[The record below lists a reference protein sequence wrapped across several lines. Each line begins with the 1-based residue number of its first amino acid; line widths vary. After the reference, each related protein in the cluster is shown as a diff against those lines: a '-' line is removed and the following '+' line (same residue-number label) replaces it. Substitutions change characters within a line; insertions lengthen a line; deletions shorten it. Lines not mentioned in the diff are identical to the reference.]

1 MINQFFYRSIS
12 MSEIVA
18 LAGVLLAIGAF
29 FYARKCHTTK
39 TKEQEIALIE
49 DAYDTPTKADAVPA
63 PAREEYHHQLQ
74 GSEEGDFDEGEPVAE
89 APQKSQSQKR
99 YKRDVPPH
107 GKVTKESFKEF
118 KGNRIL
124 IAEDNM
130 INQKVISSLLA
141 ESGMDIVIADDGQ
154 FALDILERDS
164 NFLMVLM
171 DAHMPRVDGFEAT
184 RAIRKNPAYD
194 HIVVVALS
202 GDTAAD
208 DIKKMQEAGM
218 EEHLE
223 KPLRMDA
230 LYDVLYAYSGKAPKE
245 QKSDEYVEVIIT
257 QELQGDKGLH
267 ICGGD
272 EQFYHEILDE
282 FVHNYSASAEELT
295 QMLEAHKLK
304 EADKLLLDICGVSAN
319 IGADTLYNV
328 ATELKDSLKDTQEKS
343 YMSLVST
350 YDKHLKA
357 LLQDIK
363 NYKSGM

>member
-1 MINQFFYRSIS
+1 
-12 MSEIVA
+12 MSEILA
-18 LAGVLLAIGAF
+18 LAGVALAIGA
-29 FYARKCHTTK
+29 YLYVKKSRATT

-49 DAYDTPTKADAVPA
+49 DAYETPQKAPLK
-63 PAREEYHHQLQ
+63 PKPLPEEYHHQLH
-74 GSEEGDFDEGEPVAE
+74 GSEEGDFGENEQPAE
-89 APQKSQSQKR
+89 APKSTPREGR

-118 KGNRIL
+118 KGHRIL

-154 FALDILERDS
+154 FALDILEKDP

-171 DAHMPRVDGFEAT
+171 DAHMPRVDGFQAT

-230 LYDVLYAYSGKAPKE
+230 LYDVLYAYSGKAPKT

-257 QELQGDKGLH
+257 QELQGDKGLQ

-282 FVHNYSASAEELT
+282 FVHNYATSAEELIH
-295 QMLEAHKLK
+295 MLEAHKLK